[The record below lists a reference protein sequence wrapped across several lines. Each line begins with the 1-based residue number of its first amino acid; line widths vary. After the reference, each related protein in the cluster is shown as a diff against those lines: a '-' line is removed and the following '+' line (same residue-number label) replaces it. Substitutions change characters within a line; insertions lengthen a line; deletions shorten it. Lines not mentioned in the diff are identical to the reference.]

1 MLTARSRRHADY
13 VTRITDAT
21 QVKLRNSRH
30 DPTCAYSATSR
41 NIYRSAVNNRV
52 VMWPNDV
59 RDLVD
64 IALAYDGQLHGL
76 VGMAGE
82 EPTNAHRAM
91 CVLCERGRG

>member
-1 MLTARSRRHADY
+1 
-13 VTRITDAT
+13 
-21 QVKLRNSRH
+21 
-30 DPTCAYSATSR
+30 
-41 NIYRSAVNNRV
+41 
-52 VMWPNDV
+52 MWPNDV